1 MAAELK
7 NYNGYLPLV
16 FAAMMTIVIAWL
28 IPTVVTNIETRA
40 GDYIWQLV
48 GNNAEI
54 EQRIIVID
62 IDEKSVAR
70 YGGWPWSREK
80 VAELASKA
88 RQNDV
93 SMLIF
98 DMVFPAAKKGDNNL
112 ADELGEVPSVL
123 AQILAID
130 ANDSTHLGAL
140 KGGWIDPSCEMGFP
154 VANAVIANNPSLVA
168 AASSAGHITPNVDF
182 DGVIRSI
189 PSIICFQKKG
199 YPALALAA
207 ITEAYELPP
216 KFEIK
221 NNNGWW
227 ESQQIISSEA
237 FPDGLTI
244 PIGAKGTIEL
254 PWWLSRKAIVSVS
267 AAELL
272 EGTIPASILEGK
284 WAIIGSTAFG
294 AGDSVVTPQGAV
306 VGGVEVH
313 VQLLSALLDDRVPFV
328 PLAAP
333 LLQMLFIVI
342 IALIL
347 GFSAKIKSSKII
359 YIPLLLAFCLSLI
372 VVGVHALLLWSLYIL
387 IPWIYAVIFSML
399 SGLLIVL
406 FGYATSRRES
416 ITLYQNLSSYLPLH
430 AAKWVAAKKPVD
442 MLDARHEQVLV
453 LQAKLRNFSA
463 WCDYLPAKQSGAVL
477 HAFYTMMEQIIHRH
491 GGEIE
496 EYVAGSV
503 TAVWRNELPD
513 RKALQAVKEIIS
525 QSEKMFGNETKNDS
539 VPPLAVGIGIEYGE
553 VLAGSFGP
561 SQRRTYTV
569 IGKAVTTAVHLQ
581 NLTADLAV
589 HVLIGELAA
598 SAWQKEDN
606 DRKILESLGEFL
618 LQDSANSIR
627 VHTLAEEIGIS

>member
-1 MAAELK
+1 MAGKLK
-7 NYNGYLPLV
+7 NCNRYLPLF
-16 FAAMMTIVIAWL
+16 FAAILTIVSAWL
-28 IPTVVTNIETRA
+28 MPTFVANVETRV
-40 GDYIWQLV
+40 GDYIWQFV
-48 GNNAEI
+48 GNSAEA

-70 YGGWPWSREK
+70 YGAWPWSRER

-98 DMVFPAAKKGDNNL
+98 DMVFPAAKKGDNHL
-112 ADELGEVPSVL
+112 ADELDGMPSVL

-130 ANDSTHLGAL
+130 ADDTTHLGVL
-140 KGGWIDPSCEMGFP
+140 KGGWFDRPCEADFP
-154 VANAVIANNPSLVA
+154 VANAVIANTPSLVA

-182 DGVIRSI
+182 DGVIRSM
-189 PSIICFQKKG
+189 PSIICFQKKR

-207 ITEAYELPP
+207 VAEAYEMTP
-216 KFEIK
+216 KFQIK

-227 ESQQIISSEA
+227 ESPKKISSEA
-237 FPDGLTI
+237 FPEGLSI
-244 PIGAKGTIEL
+244 PVGVKGGIKL
-254 PWWLSRKAIVSVS
+254 PWWLSRRSIVSVS
-267 AAELL
+267 AVELL
-272 EGTIPASILEGK
+272 EGTVPDSMLRGK

-294 AGDSVVTPQGAV
+294 AGDSVVTPQGAI

-313 VQLLSALLDDRVPFV
+313 VQLLSALLDNRVPFT
-328 PLAAP
+328 PRAAP
-333 LLQMLFIVI
+333 LFQILFIVF
-342 IALIL
+342 IALMF
-347 GFSAKIKSSKII
+347 GFATKIKSRKIV
-359 YIPLLLAFCLSLI
+359 YIPLLLAFLLSVM
-372 VVGVHALLLWSLYIL
+372 VVAVHALLLWSEYML

-399 SGLLIVL
+399 SGLMVML
-406 FGYATSRRES
+406 FGYAASRRES

-463 WCDYLPAKQSGAVL
+463 WCNHLPAKESGAVL

-503 TAVWRNELPD
+503 TAVWRDELPD
-513 RKALQAVKEIIS
+513 KEALQAVKEIIS
-525 QSEKMFGNETKNDS
+525 QSEEVFGNETENDRI
-539 VPPLAVGIGIEYGE
+539 PPLAVGIGIEYGD

-569 IGKAVTTAVHLQ
+569 IGKAVTTAEHLQ

-598 SAWQKEDN
+598 SAWQKEDDN
-606 DRKILESLGEFL
+606 GNILESLGEFL
-618 LQDSANSIR
+618 LQDSADSIK
-627 VHTLAEEIGIS
+627 VHTLAEEIGIN